1 MSKLNLFAS
10 SCVLCGDSASDSVS
24 LCTACREDLPWMG
37 TSCSQC
43 GAALPDNTPGLN
55 SGIPCGQCQAVPPAV
70 DYTISALS
78 YLSPVDH
85 LVLQLKFR
93 QQLSCASILADL
105 LYQHL
110 VSCEI
115 QDLQLRPS
123 LILPVPLH
131 PKRLMSRGF
140 NQSLEIAR
148 PIGKRL
154 AIPVS
159 TNAIIRI
166 KDTQPQTQ
174 LNAKQRRNNLRN
186 GFALKSDGY
195 FDNVP
200 HVVILDDV
208 VTTGATCNELA
219 RLLKQAGVGKVGVWS
234 VARA

>member
-1 MSKLNLFAS
+1 M
-10 SCVLCGDSASDSVS
+10 
-24 LCTACREDLPWMG
+24 
-37 TSCSQC
+37 SCSQC
-43 GAALPDNTPGLN
+43 GAAMPDNTPGL
-55 SGIPCGQCQAVPPAV
+55 SAGALCGQCQAVSPAV

-85 LVLQLKFR
+85 LILELKFR

-105 LYQHL
+105 LYHRL
-110 VSCEI
+110 VSSKES
-115 QDLQLRPS
+115 DLQEKPS
-123 LILPVPLH
+123 LIIPVPLH
-131 PKRLMSRGF
+131 HKRLKSRGF

-154 AIPVS
+154 SIPVS
-159 TNAIIRI
+159 TNAVIRTR
-166 KDTQPQTQ
+166 DTPPQTQ
-174 LNAKQRRNNLRN
+174 LNARQRRNNLKN
-186 GFALKSDGY
+186 GFALKYDGC
-195 FDNVP
+195 FDDVS